1 MRVLTCSFHNIKTA
15 APTDRGCMHVN
26 ASLNTTLSPFCES
39 GQRPA
44 SHAHQCMLPR
54 FAPPDKR
61 SLMKSRLSP
70 CSAAAPPETS
80 VHRHGRV
87 VLRTA
92 PPAARLRGR
101 DLWQALERRLHR
113 QQPSLPA
120 NRSGAVCVE
129 KNVARFWMTFPL
141 FLLIIPELVLGRSA
155 LTRKS

>member
-1 MRVLTCSFHNIKTA
+1 LRVLTCSFHNIKTA

-70 CSAAAPPETS
+70 CSAAAPPK
-80 VHRHGRV
+80 H
-87 VLRTA
+87 LFIDTA
-92 PPAARLRGR
+92 EWYFAPHLQQRGFAVGIFGKHLNDGYTANNPACPPIGV
-101 DLWQALERRLHR
+101 ER
-113 QQPSLPA
+113 
-120 NRSGAVCVE
+120 CVW
-129 KNVARFWMTFPL
+129 KKAWPVF
-141 FLLIIPELVLGRSA
+141 G
-155 LTRKS
+155 